1 MFQKSLRRG
10 VCAVGTG
17 MEKKG
22 MCVRDGRQD
31 DRRTC
36 VKILLKSLRPG
47 LRLLNKILFKRSTTC
62 VASYI
67 HCSHDTTIII
77 TLSDLPS
84 KSSGFPVCPSFKEK
98 VLSSVM
104 QKSVGVDNLMVLKKG
119 K

>member
-10 VCAVGTG
+10 GCGVGMG

-22 MCVRDGRQD
+22 MYVRDGRQD

-47 LRLLNKILFKRSTTC
+47 LRLLNKILFKKSTTC
-62 VASYI
+62 VVSYI
-67 HCSHDTTIII
+67 HCSHDTTVII

-98 VLSSVM
+98 R
-104 QKSVGVDNLMVLKKG
+104 KSPLLINAEIGRCG
-119 K
+119 